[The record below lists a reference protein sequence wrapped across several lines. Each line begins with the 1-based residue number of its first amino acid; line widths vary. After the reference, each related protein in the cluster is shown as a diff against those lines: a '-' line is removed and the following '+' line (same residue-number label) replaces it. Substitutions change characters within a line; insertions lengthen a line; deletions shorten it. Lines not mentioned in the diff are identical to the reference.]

1 MWNPARSRLFALHV
15 RTYANVGRTASQSLP
30 SAPHHMKTTSGFSSA
45 LRYLAPLSSS
55 FQFNSHSADKSKHQS
70 ARSMSTEMGKS
81 PILSVQPSRGLV
93 DEMFQIVIMNLLP
106 NQEVTLH
113 SLHQSED
120 KDFWEAFGH
129 YISDEHGT
137 VTVSKDESLGGT
149 YEGTE
154 PMGLLW
160 SMRPVPGSRS
170 GLRLRKKDVL
180 SPMVVHI
187 SLYSGHLSEGFRQQ
201 TALATSVTERWY
213 IAPGVQR
220 VDVREKGVRGTLFL
234 PPGPGPYPGVMDLW
248 GGGGGLV
255 EYRSALLASHG
266 FASMALEY
274 MNPNEQ
280 KTTDIDASY
289 FKEAYKILQNHPKVQ
304 KDRLAM
310 LGLCFGG
317 SVALNLVAYS
327 KIVKPQCCVCIS
339 SSHFIPFEKSL
350 FEIFEEMKR
359 NVHEMRVN
367 GDNQFININFIPSIP
382 SDLTLKVDVGKI
394 KCPLLLVNGGDDKN
408 CPSVESAEDMKEIMK
423 NAGNLHLLE
432 VLTYPGAGHLIEP
445 PYTPH
450 IHASNFIFQG
460 GDKVLM
466 VWGGQTKPHANAQ
479 EDAWKKILAFLQKHL
494 YLSSNGAVKARL

>member
-1 MWNPARSRLFALHV
+1 MLN
-15 RTYANVGRTASQSLP
+15 T
-30 SAPHHMKTTSGFSSA
+30 
-45 LRYLAPLSSS
+45 
-55 FQFNSHSADKSKHQS
+55 

-106 NQEVTLH
+106 NQKVTLH

-170 GLRLRKKDVL
+170 GLRLRKRDVIL
-180 SPMVVHI
+180 PMVVHI

-220 VDVREKGVRGTLFL
+220 LDVRERGVRGTLFL
-234 PPGPGPYPGVMDLW
+234 PPGPGPYPGVLDLW

-274 MNPNEQ
+274 LNPTEQ
-280 KTTDIDASY
+280 RTADIDATY
-289 FKEAYKILQNHPKVQ
+289 FEEAYKILHNHPKVQ
-304 KDRLAM
+304 RGPMAM
-310 LGLCFGG
+310 LGLSFGG
-317 SVALNLVAYS
+317 AVTLSMAAYS
-327 KIVKPQCCVCIS
+327 KIIKPQCCVCIS
-339 SSHFIPFEKSL
+339 SSHVGPVDKSL
-350 FEIFEEMKR
+350 FDIFEDMKK
-359 NVHEMRVN
+359 NAHKIRVN
-367 GDNQFININFIPSIP
+367 DDNQIIHRDLILPIP

-394 KCPLLLVNGGDDKN
+394 KCPLLLVNGDDDEN
-408 CPSVESAEDMKEIMK
+408 WPSVESAEDMKEIMK
-423 NAGNLHLLE
+423 KAGNLHLLE

-450 IHASNFIFQG
+450 FRASNFIIHG
-460 GDKVLM
+460 GDKIVML
-466 VWGGQTKPHANAQ
+466 WGGQTKPHANAQ

-494 YLSSNGAVKARL
+494 YLSLNGAVKARL

>member
-15 RTYANVGRTASQSLP
+15 RSYANVRRTASQSLP
-30 SAPHHMKTTSGFSSA
+30 SASRHMKTTAGFSSA
-45 LRYLAPLSSS
+45 LRHLGPLSSS
-55 FQFNSHSADKSKHQS
+55 FQHSHRADKRKHQG
-70 ARSMSTEMGKS
+70 ARSMSTEMGKM
-81 PILSVQPSRGLV
+81 PLLSVQPSRGLV

-106 NQEVTLH
+106 NQKVTLQ

-187 SLYSGHLSEGFRQQ
+187 SLYSGHISEGFSKQ
-201 TALATSVTERWY
+201 TALATSVTERWF

-220 VDVREKGVRGTLFL
+220 VDVREKGVRGTLFF

-280 KTTDIDASY
+280 KTAAIDASY
-289 FKEAYKILQNHPKVQ
+289 FEEAYTILRNHPKVQ

-310 LGLCFGG
+310 LGLSFGG
-317 SVALNLVAYS
+317 VVTLNMVAYS
-327 KIVKPQCCVCIS
+327 KIIKPQCCVCIS
-339 SSHFIPFEKSL
+339 SSHVVPFEKSL

-359 NVHEMRVN
+359 NAHKMCVN
-367 GDNQFININFIPSIP
+367 GDNQFINRNFFQTIP
-382 SDLTLKVDVGKI
+382 SDLNLKVDVGKI
-394 KCPLLLVNGGDDKN
+394 KCPLLLVNGDDDDN

-423 NAGNLHLLE
+423 KAGNHHLLK

-450 IHASNFIFQG
+450 IRASNFIFHG
-460 GDKVLM
+460 GDKVVM
-466 VWGGQTKPHANAQ
+466 VWGGQTKPHAYAQ
-479 EDAWKKILAFLQKHL
+479 EHAWKKILAFLQKHL